1 MSVDHLLDNLESGK
15 KLSFWKKTGE
25 SLESVRTL
33 FGKDVDAFLFSFKR
47 PMS

>member
-15 KLSFWKKTGE
+15 RLLFWKKTE
-25 SLESVRTL
+25 KSLESVRTL
-33 FGKDVDAFLFSFKR
+33 FGKDADAFLFLFKM

>member
-1 MSVDHLLDNLESGK
+1 MKKAVLLCFFNLFDNLESGK
-15 KLSFWKKTGE
+15 
-25 SLESVRTL
+25 SLEFVRTL